1 MRTSVLVVL
10 PAQEPLRE
18 SALAAQSGKPT
29 GLNVVRIRAPAAI
42 TLDPSF
48 PAIPLGTGVIDA
60 TAQSMAPATSLRFV
74 VRGTIE
80 AEHIPETTPDGAR
93 LFSDPVIEPFPI
105 CPGDPPSGA
114 TLDVQTSLDVARLH
128 ANGLDGRTVAVAVM
142 DTGINLAHLR
152 AKGLAPNLDAAV
164 TWAPSGVSTLP
175 GASAVDHGT
184 MCAYDVLAV
193 SPQATLFDYPIL
205 RSSTPGGSTMSGYLG
220 DALQAYAHLMAFW
233 GVVFGSTRARY
244 NALVVN
250 NSWGMYQLAW
260 DFPAGHP
267 GRYADNPNHPFNLIV
282 GVLTRLGAD
291 ILFAAGNCGTPCASA
306 KCGGHTSPSIF
317 GANAHPD
324 VLTVAG
330 CDVSD
335 TRVGYSSQGPAI
347 AGMGANKPDLT
358 AYTHFLGSEAIGPGK
373 ADSGTSTAC
382 PIAAGCVAALRSSIA
397 PTVMTPAAL
406 FRDLRSTA
414 RQIVGVGW
422 NADYGHGIIDVVAA
436 ARGRGLVPP

>member
-10 PAQEPLRE
+10 SPQEPLRE
-18 SALAAQSGKPT
+18 SALAAQSGKPI
-29 GLNVVRIRAPAAI
+29 GLDVAGIRVPAAI
-42 TLDPSF
+42 ALDPSF
-48 PAIPLGTGVIDA
+48 PAIPLGTGAMDA
-60 TAQSMAPATSLRFV
+60 TARSMAPTTSLSFV

-80 AEHIPETTPDGAR
+80 AEHIPETTPEGAR

-105 CPGDPPSGA
+105 CPGDPPSGT
-114 TLDVQTSLDVARLH
+114 TLNVQASLDVARLH

-142 DTGINLAHLR
+142 DSGINVAHLR
-152 AKGLAPNLDAAV
+152 TKGLAPNLDAAV

-175 GASAVDHGT
+175 GASAVGHGT

-193 SPQATLFDYPIL
+193 APQATLFDYPIL
-205 RSSTPGGSTMSGYLG
+205 RSSTIGGSAISGTLG
-220 DALQAYAHLMAFW
+220 DALQAYSHLMAFW
-233 GVVFGSTRARY
+233 AVVFGPTRPKY
-244 NALVVN
+244 NALVIN

-282 GVLTRLGAD
+282 GVMTRLGVD
-291 ILFAAGNCGTPCASA
+291 VLFAAGNCGTPCPSS
-306 KCGGHTSPSIF
+306 KCGGHTSPAIT
-317 GANAHPD
+317 GANAHAD

-330 CDVSD
+330 CDVAD

-347 AGMGANKPDLT
+347 ARMGANKPDLT
-358 AYTHFLGSEAIGPGK
+358 AYTHFLGSEAIGTGN

-397 PTVMTPAAL
+397 PTVVTPAAL
-406 FRDLRSTA
+406 FQDLRLTA
-414 RQIVGVGW
+414 RQVVGVGW

-436 ARGRGLVPP
+436 ARGRGLVP